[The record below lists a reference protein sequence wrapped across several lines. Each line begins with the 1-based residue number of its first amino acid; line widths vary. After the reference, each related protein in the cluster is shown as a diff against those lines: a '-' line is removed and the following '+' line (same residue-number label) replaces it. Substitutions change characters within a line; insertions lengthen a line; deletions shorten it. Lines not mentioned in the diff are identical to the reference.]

1 MSKQTIDVSQLSG
14 WSGLSEGTQAVT
26 VKTIVNG
33 VEDSASSNVVT
44 VEKKLTKQTKE
55 VSLLMVDGDQTILP
69 DANMTMEKAIVK
81 KPATLIPANIK
92 QGVSIGGVVGEMT
105 GTGKEEEV
113 VTVDLY
119 MVNGNQEIVPTNNGK
134 TMSKVIVNKP
144 ADLTKNNLV
153 KGANIGGVIGEVYPR
168 KEEQEKSINVSTN
181 GTFEVNPDGFKV
193 LSKATVNVNVPID
206 GSNGVGYCWKSKFFG
221 SSPSTA
227 YLQIDKYLS
236 SFTHDS
242 MTFLVIAR
250 LTANKIFINGSSIT
264 INEVGSIYHTGA
276 IESLK
281 NVTNAYYYM
290 EHTATAVRI
299 SSINT
304 VELCLAPSNSI
315 TSYDNYVF
323 ATICNFITEGSIKLG
338 FDVKPTVELAENPTR
353 INYSE
358 YLMWHDMEEVTDES
372 GNYETYE
379 TFWAEDE
386 NYRLNKFLVNWHKW
400 YIYVH
405 DKTGVLTQIPQLS
418 APTISLVKDTKIQVS
433 NIDDNAYYINI
444 YADNNYLGALYLKT
458 VSISTASFTNTNG
471 ENNHGTLKVYI
482 NGNEVGTTINVD
494 SSLNGTIIAQRA
506 SSIKF
511 SYEPF
516 ETTYAAGTNSSC
528 TISSTKLGG
537 TLSFDKDYLL
547 SKDIDD
553 LIINEIGGT
562 NSAV

>member
-44 VEKKLTKQTKE
+44 VEKTLTKQTKE

-81 KPATLIPANIK
+81 KPTTLIPSNIK
-92 QGVSIGGVVGEMT
+92 QGVSIGGVVGELT
-105 GTGKEEEV
+105 STGKEEEV

-119 MVNGNQEIVPTNNGK
+119 MANGNQEIVPTNGK

-144 ADLTKNNLV
+144 ADLSKYNLV

-181 GTFEVNPDGFKV
+181 GTFEINPDGFKV

-206 GSNGVGYCWKSKFFG
+206 GANGIGYCWESKFFG

-236 SFTHDS
+236 SFTHGS

-250 LTANKIFINGSSIT
+250 LTANKIFINGSLIT

-276 IESLK
+276 IDSLK
-281 NVTNAYYYM
+281 NITNAYYYR
-290 EHTATAVRI
+290 EYAATAVKI

-304 VELCLAPSNSI
+304 VELCIAPSNRI
-315 TSYDNYVF
+315 TTYNNYVF

-358 YLMWHDMEEVTDES
+358 YLMWHDMEEATDES

-386 NYRLNKFLVNWHKW
+386 NYRLNKFLVNWHRW

-405 DKTGVLTQIPQLS
+405 DKTGILTQIPQLS
-418 APTISLVKDTKIQVS
+418 TPTISFV
-433 NIDDNAYYINI
+433 N
-444 YADNNYLGALYLKT
+444 
-458 VSISTASFTNTNG
+458 
-471 ENNHGTLKVYI
+471 
-482 NGNEVGTTINVD
+482 GTTIQID
-494 SSLNGTIIAQRA
+494 TIDNNA
-506 SSIKF
+506 
-511 SYEPF
+511 
-516 ETTYAAGTNSSC
+516 TTIEVFADG
-528 TISSTKLGG
+528 
-537 TLSFDKDYLL
+537 LS
-547 SKDIDD
+547 
-553 LIINEIGGT
+553 IGGV
-562 NSAV
+562 SKQ